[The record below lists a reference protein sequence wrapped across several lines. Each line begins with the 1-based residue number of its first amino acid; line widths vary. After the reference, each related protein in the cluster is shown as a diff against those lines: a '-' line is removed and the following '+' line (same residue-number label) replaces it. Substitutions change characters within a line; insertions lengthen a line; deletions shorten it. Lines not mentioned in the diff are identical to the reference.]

1 MKSGGTDFMEYDD
14 FTKLLK
20 SAEPEHLYEEL
31 IQKEDKLLQTLNRV
45 VDYSNKKEMQSKEFI
60 NMPVKDVA
68 RGFMSSMLGLFE
80 DLVKMKTLDQLI
92 AAMMQADRII
102 YSGILII
109 IFSVILYFLD
119 IA

>member
-1 MKSGGTDFMEYDD
+1 MKSGGTEFMKFDE

-20 SAEPEHLYEEL
+20 SAKPEHLYEEL
-31 IQKEDKLLQTLNRV
+31 VQKEDKLLQTMNRV
-45 VDYSNKKEMQSKEFI
+45 VDYSNKKDMQSKEFL
-60 NMPVKDVA
+60 NTPVKDVA

-80 DLVKMKTLDQLI
+80 DLVKMKTIDQLI
-92 AAMMQADRII
+92 PAMMQADRII

-109 IFSVILYFLD
+109 VFSVILFFLD